1 MIRGLLIV
9 SAFYGLGALVERG
22 SHLPLPGAVVG
33 LLAFVLALRF
43 GVVKRAWVEEACA
56 FLTGRMA
63 LFLVPAS
70 VLVVG
75 SGGALA
81 RALVPIVI
89 ASVVSA
95 LAVMTIVGMVAER
108 LAPKATHEDEP

>member
-1 MIRGLLIV
+1 MIRGLLLV
-9 SAFYGLGALVERG
+9 GAFYGFGALLERAA
-22 SHLPLPGAVVG
+22 HLPVPGAVVG
-33 LLAFVLALRF
+33 LVAFVIALRA
-43 GVVKRAWVEEACA
+43 GVVKRAWVEEACG

-81 RALVPIVI
+81 GALVPIVI
-89 ASVVSA
+89 ASVGSA
-95 LAVMTIVGMVAER
+95 LAVMVVVGLVAQK
-108 LAPKATHEDEP
+108 LAPPTKDEGT